1 MQSKYTAQSWSIE
14 GRTFVSLFLLRSE
27 NFLPLSEHVQVH
39 GREERDV
46 EQHGDQYE
54 QGEAEGGVELVR
66 QVEAQHVLLVGVEET
81 GVLTEE
87 LP

>member
-1 MQSKYTAQSWSIE
+1 M
-14 GRTFVSLFLLRSE
+14 
-27 NFLPLSEHVQVH
+27 QVH

-54 QGEAEGGVELVR
+54 QGEAKGGVELVR